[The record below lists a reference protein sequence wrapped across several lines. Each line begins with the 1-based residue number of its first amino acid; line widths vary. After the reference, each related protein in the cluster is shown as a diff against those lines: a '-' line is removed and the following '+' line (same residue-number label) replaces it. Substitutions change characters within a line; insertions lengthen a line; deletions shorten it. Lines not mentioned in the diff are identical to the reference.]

1 MSIAATSSTM
11 MQYLPVVPTL
21 QTAQVARQVT
31 PGLSVDGVAPPPP
44 PRGADN
50 RQKLQDLLSQQVD
63 AGTISQDQATLLSD
77 FFAKVAAKGGPN
89 GGGPDGGGMGAD
101 EGRDGDKGPKAD
113 RAGGTEGPGAA
124 GRRPPPPPPPAAADE
139 TTATDT
145 RANSPLK
152 DALDAF
158 LKALKDNQTKATAY
172 GAAVA
177 APPNSTALF
186 VDKLV

>member
-1 MSIAATSSTM
+1 MSIAATSSSM
-11 MQYLPVVPTL
+11 MRYLPIAPTQ
-21 QTAQVARQVT
+21 QTAQIARQGA
-31 PGLSVDGVAPPPP
+31 PAQSVDGAAPPPK
-44 PRGADN
+44 GADN

-63 AGTISQDQATLLSD
+63 AGTITQDQSTLLSD
-77 FFAKVAAKGGPN
+77 FFAKVAAKGGPT
-89 GGGPDGGGMGAD
+89 GGGPNGGGMGTD
-101 EGRDGDKGPKAD
+101 EGRDSDKGPKAD

-124 GRRPPPPPPPAAADE
+124 GRRPPPPPPPPPAADQAS
-139 TTATDT
+139 TTDT
-145 RANSPLK
+145 SASSPLK

-177 APPNSTALF
+177 APPTSTALF

>member
-1 MSIAATSSTM
+1 MSIAATSSSM
-11 MQYLPVVPTL
+11 MRYLPIAPTL
-21 QTAQVARQVT
+21 QTAQVARQAA
-31 PGLSVDGVAPPPP
+31 PAQSVDGVAPPPP
-44 PRGADN
+44 PKGADN

-63 AGTISQDQATLLSD
+63 AGTITQDQSTLLSD

-89 GGGPDGGGMGAD
+89 GGERGAD
-101 EGRDGDKGPKAD
+101 EGGDGDKGPKAD
-113 RAGGTEGPGAA
+113 RPGGTEGPGAA
-124 GRRPPPPPPPAAADE
+124 GRRPAPPPPPAADQ

-145 RANSPLK
+145 SASSPLK

-177 APPNSTALF
+177 APPTSTALF

>member
-89 GGGPDGGGMGAD
+89 GGGMGTD
-101 EGRDGDKGPKAD
+101 EGRDSDKGPKAD
-113 RAGGTEGPGAA
+113 RPGEKEGPSAA
-124 GRRPPPPPPPAAADE
+124 GQRPSPPPPPAADQ

-145 RANSPLK
+145 SASTPLK

>member
-1 MSIAATSSTM
+1 MTIAATSSSM
-11 MQYLPVVPTL
+11 MRYLPIAPTQ
-21 QTAQVARQVT
+21 QTAQVARQAA
-31 PGLSVDGVAPPPP
+31 PAQGAEGAGPPPP
-44 PRGADN
+44 PKGADN

-63 AGTISQDQATLLSD
+63 AGTITQDQATLLSD

-89 GGGPDGGGMGAD
+89 GGGPGGD
-101 EGRDGDKGPKAD
+101 NDGDNDKGAKDDGP
-113 RAGGTEGPGAA
+113 GGTEGPGAA
-124 GRRPPPPPPPAAADE
+124 GRRPPPPPPPPPSTDQAAA
-139 TTATDT
+139 TDSSAST
-145 RANSPLK
+145 PLK

-177 APPNSTALF
+177 APPSSTALF

>member
-1 MSIAATSSTM
+1 MSISATSSSM
-11 MQYLPVVPTL
+11 MRYMPIAPTQ
-21 QTAQVARQVT
+21 QTAQVARQGA
-31 PGLSVDGVAPPPP
+31 PAQSVDGLAPPPP
-44 PRGADN
+44 PKGADN

-63 AGTISQDQATLLSD
+63 AGTITQDQASLLND
-77 FFAKVAAKGGPN
+77 FFAKVAGKGGPN
-89 GGGPDGGGMGAD
+89 RGGPGGD
-101 EGRDGDKGPKAD
+101 NDGDNDKKAKDDGP
-113 RAGGTEGPGAA
+113 GGTEGPGAA
-124 GRRPPPPPPPAAADE
+124 GRRSPPPPPSPTADQAAA
-139 TTATDT
+139 TDNS
-145 RANSPLK
+145 ASSPLK

>member
-21 QTAQVARQVT
+21 QTAQVARQAT
-31 PGLSVDGVAPPPP
+31 PGPSVDGVAPPPP

-89 GGGPDGGGMGAD
+89 GGEMGAD
-101 EGRDGDKGPKAD
+101 EGRDSDKGPKAD

-124 GRRPPPPPPPAAADE
+124 GRRPAPPPPPAADQAS
-139 TTATDT
+139 TTDT
-145 RANSPLK
+145 SASSPLK

>member
-1 MSIAATSSTM
+1 MSIAATSSSM
-11 MQYLPVVPTL
+11 MRYLPVVPTL
-21 QTAQVARQVT
+21 QTAQVARQAT
-31 PGLSVDGVAPPPP
+31 PGPLVDGVAPPPP

-50 RQKLQDLLSQQVD
+50 RQKVQDLLSQQVD

-89 GGGPDGGGMGAD
+89 GGGPNGGGMGTD
-101 EGRDGDKGPKAD
+101 EGRDSDKGPKAD
-113 RAGGTEGPGAA
+113 RPGEKEGPSAA
-124 GRRPPPPPPPAAADE
+124 GRRPPPPPPPAADQ

-145 RANSPLK
+145 SASTPLK

>member
-21 QTAQVARQVT
+21 QTAQIARQVT
-31 PGLSVDGVAPPPP
+31 PGPSVDGVAPPPP

-50 RQKLQDLLSQQVD
+50 RQKVQDLLSQQVD
-63 AGTISQDQATLLSD
+63 AGTISQDQSTLLSD
-77 FFAKVAAKGGPN
+77 FFAKVAAKGGPA
-89 GGGPDGGGMGAD
+89 GGGPGGD
-101 EGRDGDKGPKAD
+101 NDKGPKAD

-139 TTATDT
+139 TTASDT
-145 RANSPLK
+145 SASSPLK

>member
-1 MSIAATSSTM
+1 MSIDATSSSM
-11 MQYLPVVPTL
+11 MRYMPIAPTL
-21 QTAQVARQVT
+21 QTAQVARQAA
-31 PGLSVDGVAPPPP
+31 PAQSVDGVAPPPP
-44 PRGADN
+44 PKGADN

-63 AGTISQDQATLLSD
+63 AGAITQDQSTLLSD
-77 FFAKVAAKGGPN
+77 FFAKVAAKGGPT
-89 GGGPDGGGMGAD
+89 GGGPNGSRMGAD

-113 RAGGTEGPGAA
+113 RPGGTEGPGAA
-124 GRRPPPPPPPAAADE
+124 GRRPPPPPPPAADQ

-145 RANSPLK
+145 SASSPLK

-158 LKALKDNQTKATAY
+158 LKAFKDNQTKATAY
-172 GAAVA
+172 GAAAA

>member
-1 MSIAATSSTM
+1 MSIAATSSSM
-11 MQYLPVVPTL
+11 MRYLPVVPTL
-21 QTAQVARQVT
+21 QTAQVARQAT
-31 PGLSVDGVAPPPP
+31 PGPSVDGVAPPPP

-50 RQKLQDLLSQQVD
+50 RQKVQDLLSQQVD
-63 AGTISQDQATLLSD
+63 AGTLRQDQATLLSD

-89 GGGPDGGGMGAD
+89 GGGMGAD

-113 RAGGTEGPGAA
+113 RAGGTERPGAA
-124 GRRPPPPPPPAAADE
+124 GRRPAPPPPPPAADQ

-145 RANSPLK
+145 SASSPLK

-177 APPNSTALF
+177 APPNSIALF

>member
-1 MSIAATSSTM
+1 MVMSIAATSSTM

-21 QTAQVARQVT
+21 QTAQVARQAT
-31 PGLSVDGVAPPPP
+31 PGPSVDGVAPPPP

-63 AGTISQDQATLLSD
+63 AGTISQDQSTLLSD
-77 FFAKVAAKGGPN
+77 FFAKVASKGGPN
-89 GGGPDGGGMGAD
+89 GGGTGGED
-101 EGRDGDKGPKAD
+101 GRDDDKGPNAD
-113 RAGGTEGPGAA
+113 RRGGTEGPGAA
-124 GRRPPPPPPPAAADE
+124 GRRPPPPPPPAADQ

-145 RANSPLK
+145 SASSPLK

>member
-1 MSIAATSSTM
+1 MSIAVTGSSM
-11 MQYLPVVPTL
+11 MRYLPIAPT
-21 QTAQVARQVT
+21 QQAAQVARQAAPT
-31 PGLSVDGVAPPPP
+31 QGADGAGPPPP
-44 PRGADN
+44 PKGADN

-89 GGGPDGGGMGAD
+89 GAGPGAD
-101 EGRDGDKGPKAD
+101 NDGDNDKGAKDDGP
-113 RAGGTEGPGAA
+113 GGTEGPGAA
-124 GRRPPPPPPPAAADE
+124 GRRPPPPPPPPSTSTDQAAA
-139 TTATDT
+139 TDSRVST
-145 RANSPLK
+145 PLK

-172 GAAVA
+172 GASVTT
-177 APPNSTALF
+177 PPNSTALF

>member
-11 MQYLPVVPTL
+11 MQYLPVVPTR
-21 QTAQVARQVT
+21 QTAQVARQAA
-31 PGLSVDGVAPPPP
+31 PGPSVDGVAPPPP

-89 GGGPDGGGMGAD
+89 GVGPNGGGMGAD

-113 RAGGTEGPGAA
+113 RPGGAEGPGAA
-124 GRRPPPPPPPAAADE
+124 GRRPAPPPPPAANQTMAAD
-139 TTATDT
+139 TSTST
-145 RANSPLK
+145 PLK

-172 GAAVA
+172 GASVAVR
-177 APPNSTALF
+177 PNSTALF